1 MEINR
6 VMNFEQRKI
15 ALSKIID
22 SLLKKELVGDFTY
35 SISYSEQYKK
45 LIVSFDFVVD
55 VRKMLKDNPEYDH
68 DYAIG
73 IYDFE
78 DIIEDMLKYV
88 GLNMHNSTIFY
99 GFTYRNEDIFD
110 EEITRLK
117 SKIEHKLL
125 DMGISPED
133 IKKMDPWVNIY
144 YGEENPH
151 MRPEV
156 GAVFVKH
163 LEGWEEVVIELK
175 EFVDYEIFRTKDY
188 PYLND
193 LALNNGEIEYWFDY

>member
-1 MEINR
+1 
-6 VMNFEQRKI
+6 MNIEQRKI

-35 SISYSEQYKK
+35 SISYSEQYNK

-55 VRKMLKDNPEYDH
+55 VRKMLEDNPEYDH

-73 IYDFE
+73 IWDFE
-78 DIIEDMLKYV
+78 DIINDTLKYV

-99 GFTYRNEDIFD
+99 HFTYSNEDIFD
-110 EEITRLK
+110 EEIMRLK
-117 SKIEHKLL
+117 SRIEHKLL
-125 DMGISPED
+125 DMGISPEN
-133 IKKMDPWVNIY
+133 IKNIDPWVNIY

-156 GAVFVKH
+156 GATFIKN
-163 LEGWEEVVIELK
+163 LDDWEQVVIELK
-175 EFVDYEIFRTKDY
+175 KFIDYEIFSTKDY

-193 LALNNGEIEYWFDY
+193 LALNNGEIDYWFDY

>member
-1 MEINR
+1 
-6 VMNFEQRKI
+6 MNVEQRKI

-35 SISYSEQYKK
+35 SISYSEQYNK

-55 VRKMLKDNPEYDH
+55 VRKMLEDNPEYDH

-73 IYDFE
+73 IWDFE
-78 DIIEDMLKYV
+78 DIINDTLKYV

-99 GFTYRNEDIFD
+99 HFTYSNEDIFD

-117 SKIEHKLL
+117 SRIEHKLL
-125 DMGISPED
+125 DMGISPEN
-133 IKKMDPWVNIY
+133 IKNIDPWVNIY
-144 YGEENPH
+144 YGDENPH

-156 GAVFVKH
+156 GATFIKN
-163 LEGWEEVVIELK
+163 LDDWEQVVIELK
-175 EFVDYEIFRTKDY
+175 KFIDYEIFSTKDY

-193 LALNNGEIEYWFDY
+193 LALNNGEIDYWFDY

>member
-1 MEINR
+1 
-6 VMNFEQRKI
+6 MNFEQRKI

-35 SISYSEQYKK
+35 SISYSEQYNK

-55 VRKMLKDNPEYDH
+55 VRKMLEDNPEYDH

-73 IYDFE
+73 IWDFE
-78 DIIEDMLKYV
+78 DIINDTLKYV

-99 GFTYRNEDIFD
+99 HFTYSNEDIFD

-125 DMGISPED
+125 DMGISPEN
-133 IKKMDPWVNIY
+133 IKNIDPWVNIY
-144 YGEENPH
+144 YGDENPH

-156 GAVFVKH
+156 GATFIKN
-163 LEGWEEVVIELK
+163 LDDWEQVVIELK
-175 EFVDYEIFRTKDY
+175 KFIDYEIFSTKDY

-193 LALNNGEIEYWFDY
+193 LALNNGEIDYWFDY

>member
-1 MEINR
+1 
-6 VMNFEQRKI
+6 MNFEQRKI

-35 SISYSEQYKK
+35 SISYSEQYNK

-55 VRKMLKDNPEYDH
+55 VRKMLEDNPEYDH

-73 IYDFE
+73 IWDFE
-78 DIIEDMLKYV
+78 DIINDTLKYV

-99 GFTYRNEDIFD
+99 HFTYSNEDIFD

-117 SKIEHKLL
+117 SRIEHKLL
-125 DMGISPED
+125 DMGISPEN
-133 IKKMDPWVNIY
+133 IKNIDPWVNIY

-156 GAVFVKH
+156 GATFIKN
-163 LEGWEEVVIELK
+163 LDDWEQVVIELK
-175 EFVDYEIFRTKDY
+175 KFIDYEIFSTKDY

-193 LALNNGEIEYWFDY
+193 LALNNGEIDYWFDY

>member
-1 MEINR
+1 
-6 VMNFEQRKI
+6 MNFEQRKI

-35 SISYSEQYKK
+35 SISYSEQYNK

-55 VRKMLKDNPEYDH
+55 VRKMLEDNPEYDH

-73 IYDFE
+73 IWDFE
-78 DIIEDMLKYV
+78 DIINDTLKYV

-99 GFTYRNEDIFD
+99 HFTYSNEDIFD

-117 SKIEHKLL
+117 SRIEHKLL
-125 DMGISPED
+125 DMGISPEN
-133 IKKMDPWVNIY
+133 IKNIDPWVNIY
-144 YGEENPH
+144 YGDENPH

-156 GAVFVKH
+156 GATFIKN
-163 LEGWEEVVIELK
+163 LDDWEQVVIELK
-175 EFVDYEIFRTKDY
+175 KFIDYEIFSTKDY

-193 LALNNGEIEYWFDY
+193 LALNNGEIDYWFDY